1 MEYYLQVLLG
11 LIVLVAL
18 VVPMSKNI
26 KAISIKNIAA
36 AILIM
41 FIFGFILLN
50 DYVAGFFEVI
60 SAGVAKLSSATADG
74 TSFVFGSLFEEH
86 PYAFALNVLPLIIVM
101 STLSALL
108 WHWRVLPLVIKGL
121 SYVCEKLFN
130 LGGPISFGAAANVFV
145 GQVEA
150 PLFVR
155 PYLSK
160 MSKKE
165 LLILMTAGMATV
177 SGSVMIAL
185 AGVLENQFVGLNIV
199 QHFLTASILS
209 IPGAIMY
216 AEIMYPSNDITHHMS
231 DAKEEK
237 IYAGSMDA
245 ITKGTKDGL
254 NIAVNVAAIL
264 ISILALVSIVDGALN
279 LIISDLSLQRI
290 LGYIFAPICW
300 LLGIPWS
307 EAPSAAELLGL
318 KLATNEFVAYIQLGE
333 LEPEFFTDRTKVIL
347 LYALC
352 GFANFSSVGIL
363 ISGIGAMAP
372 ERTNDLIDVSVK
384 ALVGATLASCM
395 TGLIAGL
402 FV

>member
-1 MEYYLQVLLG
+1 LG

>member
-1 MEYYLQVLLG
+1 MGYYLQVLIGAIL
-11 LIVLVAL
+11 LVAV
-18 VVPMSKNI
+18 VVPLSNNI
-26 KAISIKNIAA
+26 KEIKIKNILA
-36 AILIM
+36 AIAVMIG
-41 FIFGFILLN
+41 FGFLLLSE
-50 DYVAGFFEVI
+50 YVAGFFAAV
-60 SAGVAKLSSATADG
+60 SAGVAKLSSATAEG
-74 TSFVFGSLFEEH
+74 TSFLFGSLFEAH

-101 STLSALL
+101 SCISALL
-108 WHWRVLPLVIKGL
+108 WHWRILPLIIKGL

-150 PLFVR
+150 PLFVK

-185 AGVLENQFVGLNIV
+185 AGELENQFVDINIV

-209 IPGAIMY
+209 IPAAIMY
-216 AEIMYPSNDITHHMS
+216 AEIMYPSNKITHQIS
-231 DAKEEK
+231 DAKEEN

-264 ISILALVSIVDGALN
+264 IAILALVSIVDGFLS
-279 LIISDLSLQRI
+279 LIISDLSLQKI
-290 LGYIFAPICW
+290 LGWIFAPIAW
-300 LLGIPWS
+300 LMGIPWA
-307 EAPSAAELLGL
+307 EAASAAELLGL
-318 KLATNEFVAYIQLGE
+318 KLATNEFVAYIQLGG
-333 LEPEFFTDRTKVIL
+333 LDPEYFTERTKVIV

-352 GFANFSSVGIL
+352 GFANFSSIGIL

-372 ERTNDLIDVSVK
+372 ERIKDLIQVSGK
-384 ALVGATLASCM
+384 ALVGATLASCFS
-395 TGLIAGL
+395 GLIAGL

>member
-1 MEYYLQVLLG
+1 MEYYLQILFG
-11 LIVLVAL
+11 LIALVA
-18 VVPMSKNI
+18 VVIPLSTNV
-26 KAISIKNIAA
+26 KAIKFKNIAA
-36 AILIM
+36 AILVMIL
-41 FIFGFILLN
+41 FGFILLN

-60 SAGVAKLSSATADG
+60 SAGVAKLSSATAEG
-74 TSFVFGSLFEEH
+74 TSFVFGSLFEQH

-108 WHWRVLPLVIKGL
+108 WHWRILPIVIKGL

-150 PLFVR
+150 PLFVK

-185 AGVLENQFVGLNIV
+185 AGVLENQFGGINIV

-209 IPGAIMY
+209 IPGAILY
-216 AEIMYPSNDITHHMS
+216 AEIMYPSNDITHHIE

-245 ITKGTKDGL
+245 ITKGTQDGL

-279 LIISDLSLQRI
+279 LLITDMSLQKI

-300 LLGIPWS
+300 LLGVPWS

-318 KLATNEFVAYIQLGE
+318 KLATNEFVAYIQLGS
-333 LEPEFFTDRTKVIL
+333 LDPDFFSERTKVIL

-372 ERTNDLIDVSVK
+372 ERTGDLIDVSVK
-384 ALVGATLASCM
+384 ALVGATLASCL
-395 TGLIAGL
+395 TGLVAGL

>member
-1 MEYYLQVLLG
+1 MGYYLQVLLG

-18 VVPMSKNI
+18 VIPMSTNI
-26 KAISIKNIAA
+26 KAISIKNIVA
-36 AILIM
+36 AILVMI
-41 FIFGFILLN
+41 IFGFILLN
-50 DYVAGFFEVI
+50 DYVAGFFEII
-60 SAGVAKLSSATADG
+60 SSGVAKLSSATADG

-150 PLFVR
+150 PLFVK

-264 ISILALVSIVDGALN
+264 ISVLALVSIVDGALS
-279 LIISDLSLQRI
+279 LVISDLSLQKI

-372 ERTNDLIDVSVK
+372 ARTNDLIDVSVK